1 MLITFEGIDGCGK
14 TTQINLLAQALQAWG
29 FDPILTKQP
38 GGTEIGAKIRA
49 LLLDP
54 SHKALCPQSE
64 LLLYMADRFQ
74 HLAEVIHP
82 ALKSGKL
89 VLCDRY
95 HDATLAYQGGGRG
108 LNLEWLRPLE
118 AQLAT
123 PALTFLFQISPE
135 AARARI
141 NRRNEEQGVESCRLE
156 GEEKSFFD
164 RVAQAYQDLSAR
176 CPERF
181 WVIDAQRP
189 TEVIHAEVLQQVL
202 KKIES

>member
-14 TTQINLLAQALQAWG
+14 TTQINLLAQALRAWG
-29 FDPILTKQP
+29 FDPLLTKQP
-38 GGTEIGAKIRA
+38 GGTEIGLKIRA

-54 SHKALCPQSE
+54 NHKALCSQAE

-74 HLAEVIHP
+74 HLEEVIHP

-108 LNLEWLRPLE
+108 LNLDWLKPLE
-118 AQLAT
+118 ALLAT

-135 AARARI
+135 KARDRI
-141 NRRNEEQGVESCRLE
+141 NRRAQEQGGEPCRLE
-156 GEEKSFFD
+156 GEEKSFFT

-176 CPERF
+176 FPERF
-181 WVIDAQRP
+181 CVIDAERP
-189 TEVIHAEVLQQVL
+189 PEVVQAEVLQQVL